1 MPKKKAPRTAW
12 IADIQVSAP
21 VAHKIRS
28 KHGLDPDEIVAL
40 VLSPPPRL
48 GRYVT
53 DDRGSRLYVTV
64 GIAGNRTVLV
74 VLHPFGDDVWGLAS
88 AYVQD
93 RPRRA

>member
-1 MPKKKAPRTAW
+1 MPKKKAPRTVW
-12 IADIQVSAP
+12 IADILVSDRIAE
-21 VAHKIRS
+21 KIRS
-28 KHGLDPDEIVAL
+28 KHGLDPDEIVSL

-53 DDRGSRLYVTV
+53 DDRGTRLYVTV
-64 GIAGNRTVLV
+64 PLGNQTILV
-74 VLHPFGDDVWGLAS
+74 VLHPYGDDVWRLAS